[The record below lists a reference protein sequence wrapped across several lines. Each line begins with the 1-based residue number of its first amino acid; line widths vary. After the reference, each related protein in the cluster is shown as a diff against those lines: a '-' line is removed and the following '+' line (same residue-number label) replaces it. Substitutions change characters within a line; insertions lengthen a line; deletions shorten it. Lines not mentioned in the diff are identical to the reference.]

1 MQRNDVSAV
10 VLIGIGCNADVFQVL
25 AAYDINGFFV
35 VFFRDFQRRRT
46 TDKVEYALGIVNVGD
61 FNGDRGVARRVV
73 SYYGFGKTF

>member
-10 VLIGIGCNADVFQVL
+10 VLFGIGCNADVFQVL

-35 VFFRDFQRRRT
+35 VLFRDFQRRGT
-46 TDKVEYALGIVNVGD
+46 TDKVEYALGIVDVGN

-73 SYYGFGKTF
+73 SYYGFGITF